1 MPIRPAPS
9 APSASGSGALGR
21 TRTRV
26 LPRRRPLPNVQP
38 ASRPVHLLHRPSAAA
53 VGTGVAGRGAAPEI
67 LRVWEQNLSV
77 YVADKVWAQLNDEGI
92 PVARCTVERLM
103 RAMGL
108 QGCRRGRT

>member
-21 TRTRV
+21 TRTCV
-26 LPRRRPLPNVQP
+26 LPLRRPLPNVQP
-38 ASRPVHLLHRPSAAA
+38 ASRPVHLLRRPSAAA
-53 VGTGVAGRGAAPEI
+53 VGTALRDAELRPEI

-92 PVARCTVERLM
+92 PVARCTVELM
-103 RAMGL
+103 RAIGL